1 MPISLPKLSSPEGC
15 CSKRLP
21 IHSNH
26 SEEQKLQSNTTWC
39 LPSTLDRGG
48 GCAQGC
54 AHHIVTT
61 QRAKEEEKAEVSASE
76 ECV

>member
-1 MPISLPKLSSPEGC
+1 MPVSLPKLSSPEGC
-15 CSKRLP
+15 CSKHLP

-26 SEEQKLQSNTTWC
+26 SQEWKSQSGTTWC
-39 LPSTLDRGG
+39 LLSALDRGG

-61 QRAKEEEKAEVSASE
+61 QRAEEEEKVEVSASE
-76 ECV
+76 VCV